1 MGSARRAVSSWELW
15 KLPRWLQLVI
25 VALSA
30 VYCAAIGAAAAVTPL
45 RAGDLRLFAV
55 TMACTVVS
63 TELTRR
69 VGEPTGMTR
78 DVYAIFD
85 LPAAVL
91 LPPLYVMLQIGVRQ
105 ILSQARVRH
114 GTPHRRVYSAAVV
127 GLAYASASVLVR
139 AAEPLLPGGGAG
151 PGSGIRAV
159 LWTVLVAG
167 CGVMRI
173 MLNDWLIA
181 VAVRGANPQASLRPI
196 MVGTEAQVGD
206 AAELCLGMLATF
218 TAAHSALVMLYALPL
233 VIWQQRWVKHKQ
245 LVDAARIDRK
255 TGLLND
261 PTWRAEAGDEV
272 ARAARTR
279 TPLAVA
285 ILDIDHFKRVNDTY
299 GHGAGDAVLAAVA
312 ATTMGTLRDG
322 DVIGRIGG
330 EEFAFLLPYT
340 EIPEALTV
348 AERLR
353 QVIPR
358 ITVPGPS
365 PGAPAP
371 PSVTVSIGV
380 AAAPAATWSLDE
392 FLRLADTALYAAKG
406 NGRNRVFAITASA
419 AGASGDLRPRPVI
432 GPGRTGGNGSGNG
445 SAAS

>member
-1 MGSARRAVSSWELW
+1 VIAVMSAAYFAAV
-15 KLPRWLQLVI
+15 
-25 VALSA
+25 
-30 VYCAAIGAAAAVTPL
+30 GAAAAFTPV

-55 TMACTVVS
+55 LMTCTVVS
-63 TELTRR
+63 IEMTRR
-69 VGEPTGMTR
+69 IGEPTGMTR

-91 LPPLYVMLQIGVRQ
+91 LPPLYVLLQVGVRQ
-105 ILSQARVRH
+105 VLSQTRVRH
-114 GTPHRRVYSAAVV
+114 GTPHRRVYSAGAV
-127 GLAYASASVLVR
+127 GLAYAAASVLVH
-139 AAEPLLPGGGAG
+139 AAEPLLPGSGPGPGAG
-151 PGSGIRAV
+151 VRAV
-159 LWTVLVAG
+159 LWTLLVAG
-167 CGVMRI
+167 CGIMRI
-173 MLNDWLIA
+173 VANDALIA
-181 VAVRGANPQASLRPI
+181 VAIRGANPQASLRPVMI
-196 MVGTEAQVGD
+196 GAEAQAGD
-206 AAELCLGMLATF
+206 AAELCLGMLVTF
-218 TAAHSALVMLYALPL
+218 TAAHSAMVVLYALPL
-233 VIWQQRWVKHKQ
+233 LIWQQRSVKHTQ
-245 LVDAARIDRK
+245 LVRAARIDRK

-299 GHGAGDAVLAAVA
+299 GHPAGDVVLAAVA
-312 ATTMGTLRDG
+312 ATTTATLRDG
-322 DVIGRIGG
+322 DVVGRIGG

-340 EIPEALTV
+340 EITEALTV

-358 ITVPGPS
+358 ITVPEPS
-365 PGAPAP
+365 PGAPAL

-406 NGRNRVFAITASA
+406 NGRNRVFAITAGT
-419 AGASGDLRPRPVI
+419 AGAPGDLRPRPVI
-432 GPGRTGGNGSGNG
+432 GPDRTSGNG
-445 SAAS
+445 NGTGPGGS